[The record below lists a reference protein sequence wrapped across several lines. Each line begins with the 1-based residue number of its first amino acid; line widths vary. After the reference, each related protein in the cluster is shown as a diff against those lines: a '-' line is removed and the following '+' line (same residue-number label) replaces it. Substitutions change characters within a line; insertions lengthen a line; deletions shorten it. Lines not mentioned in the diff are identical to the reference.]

1 MRNQLSPQ
9 STSQAIANHLPNS
22 QRGAAPKPLSGL
34 YHTAA
39 SIHHIQTTMADPFEV
54 RQRFTT
60 LLSHLSA
67 SHTSLQKAALYAL
80 KNREM
85 DEDLH
90 SCILEQLERTNMN
103 TRANITFFIEN
114 LCELAVKENAAGDPS
129 AMGYVRMLQRD
140 ILAVVECVVGEE
152 GANVRVVR
160 KVLKTLEGLGILMPE
175 TVGEL
180 EAVLKSREGD
190 RAVMMGE
197 GHGDGAKRREGGVG
211 KMDKRQIEH
220 RIEEDRERHKRLR
233 ESIWAVPGDEEREME
248 RLWEEASDIGED
260 DWVVGREDREERRQA
275 VAFG

>member
-1 MRNQLSPQ
+1 
-9 STSQAIANHLPNS
+9 
-22 QRGAAPKPLSGL
+22 
-34 YHTAA
+34 
-39 SIHHIQTTMADPFEV
+39 MADPFEV

-103 TRANITFFIEN
+103 TRANIMFFIEC
-114 LCELAVKENAAGDPS
+114 LCEYAVRDNNSGDAS

-152 GANVRVVR
+152 GANIRVVR
-160 KVLKTLEGLGILMPE
+160 KVLKTLENLSILMKE
-175 TVGEL
+175 TVQEL
-180 EAVLKSREGD
+180 EAVLKSREVAHPFMATD
-190 RAVMMGE
+190 TTNPKDSSVAPANRN
-197 GHGDGAKRREGGVG
+197 GGQR
-211 KMDKRQIEH
+211 MDKRQIEQ

-233 ESIWAVPGDEEREME
+233 ESIWAVPGDGYEELE
-248 RLWEEASDIGED
+248 RLWDEASDINED
-260 DWVVGREDREERRQA
+260 DYVTAREDAEERRK
-275 VAFG
+275 VIEFG

>member
-1 MRNQLSPQ
+1 
-9 STSQAIANHLPNS
+9 
-22 QRGAAPKPLSGL
+22 
-34 YHTAA
+34 
-39 SIHHIQTTMADPFEV
+39 MADPFEV

-103 TRANITFFIEN
+103 TRANIMFFIEC
-114 LCELAVKENAAGDPS
+114 LCEMAMKDSAGDGRGIDGS

-140 ILAVVECVVGEE
+140 ILRVVECVVGEE
-152 GANVRVVR
+152 GGNVRVVR
-160 KVLKTLEGLGILMPE
+160 KVLQTLQNRSILMPE
-175 TVGEL
+175 TVSEL

-190 RAVMMGE
+190 MPFGSPGQMKNGNVS
-197 GHGDGAKRREGGVG
+197 V
-211 KMDKRQIEH
+211 KMDKRQIEQ

-233 ESIWAVPGDEEREME
+233 ESIWAVPGQAEEEME
-248 RLWEEASDIGED
+248 KLWDEASDIAED
-260 DWVVGREDREERRQA
+260 DYVVAREDKEEREQA
-275 VAFG
+275 IRLG

>member
-1 MRNQLSPQ
+1 
-9 STSQAIANHLPNS
+9 
-22 QRGAAPKPLSGL
+22 
-34 YHTAA
+34 
-39 SIHHIQTTMADPFEV
+39 MADPFEV

-90 SCILEQLERTNMN
+90 SCILEQLERNNMN
-103 TRANITFFIEN
+103 TRANIMFFIEC
-114 LCELAVKENAAGDPS
+114 LCEYAVKENNAGDGS

-160 KVLKTLEGLGILMPE
+160 KVLKTLEGLQILMKE
-175 TVGEL
+175 TVQEL
-180 EAVLKSREGD
+180 EAVLKSREVAHPFMATD
-190 RAVMMGE
+190 AAE
-197 GHGDGAKRREGGVG
+197 NNKDSPATGAARNGGQR
-211 KMDKRQIEH
+211 MDKRQIEQ

-233 ESIWAVPGDEEREME
+233 ESIWAVPGDGYEELEK
-248 RLWEEASDIGED
+248 LWEEASDVNED
-260 DWVVGREDREERRQA
+260 DYVTAREDAEERRK
-275 VAFG
+275 VIAFG

>member
-1 MRNQLSPQ
+1 
-9 STSQAIANHLPNS
+9 
-22 QRGAAPKPLSGL
+22 
-34 YHTAA
+34 
-39 SIHHIQTTMADPFEV
+39 MADPFEV

-80 KNREM
+80 KNREL

-103 TRANITFFIEN
+103 TRANIMFFIEA
-114 LCELAVKENAAGDPS
+114 LCEMSVRDNNAGDGS

-160 KVLKTLEGLGILMPE
+160 KVLKTLEGLKILLPE

-180 EAVLKSREGD
+180 EGVLKSREG
-190 RAVMMGE
+190 AHPFLEGE
-197 GHGDGAKRREGGVG
+197 GQGARAAVG
-211 KMDKRQIEH
+211 RNGIAKMDKRQIEH

-233 ESIWAVPGDEEREME
+233 ESIWAVPGEREEEME
-248 RLWEEASDIGED
+248 RLWEEASEIGED
-260 DWVVGREDREERRQA
+260 DFVVGREDREERRQA

>member
-1 MRNQLSPQ
+1 
-9 STSQAIANHLPNS
+9 
-22 QRGAAPKPLSGL
+22 
-34 YHTAA
+34 
-39 SIHHIQTTMADPFEV
+39 MADPFEV

-60 LLSHLSA
+60 LLSYLSA

-103 TRANITFFIEN
+103 TRANIMFFIEC
-114 LCELAVKENAAGDPS
+114 LCEMAVKENGAGDAS

-140 ILAVVECVVGEE
+140 ILAVVECVIGEE

-160 KVLKTLEGLGILMPE
+160 KVLQTLQSHGILLPE
-175 TVGEL
+175 TVAEL
-180 EAVLKSREGD
+180 EAVLKSREVEHPFTMDVSPANRGNS
-190 RAVMMGE
+190 RNGQA
-197 GHGDGAKRREGGVG
+197 

-233 ESIWAVPGDEEREME
+233 ESIWAVPGEREEEME
-248 RLWEEASDIGED
+248 RLWDEASDIGED

-275 VAFG
+275 IAFG

>member
-1 MRNQLSPQ
+1 MRARSSPKLSNIELELPRTSIPYPTIPY
-9 STSQAIANHLPNS
+9 STAEHPIHP
-22 QRGAAPKPLSGL
+22 R
-34 YHTAA
+34 HTRTA
-39 SIHHIQTTMADPFEV
+39 SKMADPFEV

-103 TRANITFFIEN
+103 TRANIMFFIEC
-114 LCELAVKENAAGDPS
+114 LCEMSVKEADGS

-140 ILAVVECVVGEE
+140 ILAVVECVVGSE

-160 KVLKTLEGLGILMPE
+160 KVLKTLENLAILLPE
-175 TVGEL
+175 TVKEL
-180 EAVLKSREGD
+180 ETVLKSREV
-190 RAVMMGE
+190 A
-197 GHGDGAKRREGGVG
+197 HPFSASSADGAKEVKGANGA

-233 ESIWAVPGDEEREME
+233 ESIWAVSGEREEEME
-248 RLWEEASDIGED
+248 RLWDEMSEIGED
-260 DWVVGREDREERRQA
+260 DYVVAKEDAQERRKA
-275 VAFG
+275 IAFG

>member
-1 MRNQLSPQ
+1 
-9 STSQAIANHLPNS
+9 
-22 QRGAAPKPLSGL
+22 
-34 YHTAA
+34 
-39 SIHHIQTTMADPFEV
+39 MADPFEV

-103 TRANITFFIEN
+103 TRANIMFFIEC
-114 LCELAVKENAAGDPS
+114 LCEMAVKDSAGDGRGIDGS

-140 ILAVVECVVGEE
+140 ILRVVECVIGEE

-160 KVLKTLEGLGILMPE
+160 KVLQTLQARAILMAE
-175 TVGEL
+175 TVNEL
-180 EAVLKSREGD
+180 EAVLKSREVEQAFGSPKN
-190 RAVMMGE
+190 GT
-197 GHGDGAKRREGGVG
+197 GT
-211 KMDKRQIEH
+211 MDKRQIEH

-233 ESIWAVPGDEEREME
+233 ESIWAVPGEDEEEME
-248 RLWEEASDIGED
+248 RLWEEASEIAED
-260 DWVVGREDREERRQA
+260 DYVVGREDREERGQA
-275 VAFG
+275 IAFG

>member
-1 MRNQLSPQ
+1 
-9 STSQAIANHLPNS
+9 
-22 QRGAAPKPLSGL
+22 
-34 YHTAA
+34 
-39 SIHHIQTTMADPFEV
+39 MADPFEV

-103 TRANITFFIEN
+103 TRANIMFFIEC
-114 LCELAVKENAAGDPS
+114 LCEMAVKDSAGDGRGIDGS

-140 ILAVVECVVGEE
+140 ILRVVECVIGEE

-160 KVLKTLEGLGILMPE
+160 KVLQTLQTRAILMAE
-175 TVGEL
+175 TVSEL
-180 EAVLKSREGD
+180 EAVLKSREVEQAFGTPKN
-190 RAVMMGE
+190 GNT
-197 GHGDGAKRREGGVG
+197 GT
-211 KMDKRQIEH
+211 MDKRQIEQ

-233 ESIWAVPGDEEREME
+233 ESIWAVPGEEEEEME
-248 RLWEEASDIGED
+248 RLWEEASEIAED
-260 DWVVGREDREERRQA
+260 DYVVGREDREERGQA
-275 VAFG
+275 IAFG

>member
-1 MRNQLSPQ
+1 
-9 STSQAIANHLPNS
+9 
-22 QRGAAPKPLSGL
+22 
-34 YHTAA
+34 
-39 SIHHIQTTMADPFEV
+39 MADPFEV

-67 SHTSLQKAALYAL
+67 SHTSLHKAALYAL

-90 SCILEQLERTNMN
+90 SCILENLSATNMN
-103 TRANITFFIEN
+103 TRANIMFFIEC
-114 LCELAVKENAAGDPS
+114 LCELAVKDNAAGDGS

-160 KVLKTLEGLGILMPE
+160 KVLGRLEGLGILMPE

-180 EAVLKSREGD
+180 EGVLKSREVEHPFLGKD
-190 RAVMMGE
+190 ERA
-197 GHGDGAKRREGGVG
+197 GARNGAV

-233 ESIWAVPGDEEREME
+233 ESIWAVSGEEEREME
-248 RLWEEASDIGED
+248 KLWEDASDIGED
-260 DWVVGREDREERRQA
+260 DFVVGREDREERRQA

>member
-1 MRNQLSPQ
+1 
-9 STSQAIANHLPNS
+9 
-22 QRGAAPKPLSGL
+22 
-34 YHTAA
+34 
-39 SIHHIQTTMADPFEV
+39 MADPFEV

-103 TRANITFFIEN
+103 TRANIMFFIEN
-114 LCELAVKENAAGDPS
+114 LCEMAVKDSAGDGRGIDGS

-140 ILAVVECVVGEE
+140 ILRVVECVVGEE

-160 KVLKTLEGLGILMPE
+160 KVLKTLEARGILMAE

-180 EAVLKSREGD
+180 EAVLKAREGE
-190 RAVMMGE
+190 MSMG
-197 GHGDGAKRREGGVG
+197 GSPKNGVG
-211 KMDKRQIEH
+211 NVKMDKRQIEH

-233 ESIWAVPGDEEREME
+233 ESIWAVSGEAEDEME
-248 RLWEEASDIGED
+248 RLWEEASEIAED
-260 DWVVGREDREERRQA
+260 DYVVAREDREEREQA
-275 VAFG
+275 IKFG

>member
-1 MRNQLSPQ
+1 
-9 STSQAIANHLPNS
+9 
-22 QRGAAPKPLSGL
+22 
-34 YHTAA
+34 
-39 SIHHIQTTMADPFEV
+39 MADPFEV
-54 RQRFTT
+54 RQRFTN

-103 TRANITFFIEN
+103 TRANIMFFIES
-114 LCELAVKENAAGDPS
+114 LCEMGVRENTAGDAS

-160 KVLKTLEGLGILMPE
+160 KVLKTMETLGILQPE

-180 EAVLKSREGD
+180 EAVLKSREG
-190 RAVMMGE
+190 AHPFLESPGQ
-197 GHGDGAKRREGGVG
+197 GTAGKNGGGV

-233 ESIWAVPGDEEREME
+233 ESIWAVPGEREEEME
-248 RLWEEASDIGED
+248 KLWEEASEIGED
-260 DWVVGREDREERRQA
+260 DFVMGREDREERRQA
-275 VAFG
+275 IAFGGGICPV

>member
-1 MRNQLSPQ
+1 
-9 STSQAIANHLPNS
+9 
-22 QRGAAPKPLSGL
+22 
-34 YHTAA
+34 
-39 SIHHIQTTMADPFEV
+39 MADPFEV

-103 TRANITFFIEN
+103 IRANIMFFIEC
-114 LCELAVKENAAGDPS
+114 LCEYAVKDNNSGDPS

-152 GANVRVVR
+152 GANIRVVR
-160 KVLKTLEGLGILMPE
+160 KVLKTLENLSILMKE
-175 TVGEL
+175 TVREL
-180 EAVLKSREGD
+180 EAVLKSREVAHPFMTTD
-190 RAVMMGE
+190 AADSKDSSAAPASRN
-197 GHGDGAKRREGGVG
+197 GGQR
-211 KMDKRQIEH
+211 MDKRQIEQ

-233 ESIWAVPGDEEREME
+233 ESIWAVPGDGYEELEK
-248 RLWEEASDIGED
+248 LWEEASDINED
-260 DWVVGREDREERRQA
+260 DYVTAREDAEERRK
-275 VAFG
+275 VIEFG

>member
-1 MRNQLSPQ
+1 
-9 STSQAIANHLPNS
+9 
-22 QRGAAPKPLSGL
+22 
-34 YHTAA
+34 
-39 SIHHIQTTMADPFEV
+39 MADPFEV

-60 LLSHLSA
+60 LLAHLSA

-80 KNREM
+80 KNREL

-103 TRANITFFIEN
+103 TRANIMFFIES
-114 LCELAVKENAAGDPS
+114 LCEMSVRDNNAGDPS

-160 KVLKTLEGLGILMPE
+160 KVLKTLEGLKILLPE

-180 EAVLKSREGD
+180 EGVLKSREGTHPFL
-190 RAVMMGE
+190 E
-197 GHGDGAKRREGGVG
+197 GDGDGGKSGGKNGGV

-233 ESIWAVPGDEEREME
+233 ESIWAVPGEKEEEME
-248 RLWEEASDIGED
+248 RLWEEASEVGED
-260 DWVVGREDREERRQA
+260 DVVMGREDREERRQA